1 MAGIAEAGALC
12 PLPDAVDRGIP
23 VVRQSIEMLHP
34 DPRRGK
40 GVTHRRDKPERRDHF
55 FIPEAPSEIKSGF
68 GCGTGSEMAA
78 VAIPVF
84 GGGVTAVTT
93 DPFFMAAVGEARRQF
108 LLPAELVAIQ
118 TSGPVLHVVL
128 RLVCRAVAMEVRL
141 LVAVHAEHSLLVMNI
156 GPPPVF
162 ACILRVNS
170 SAVAEGAGLSLVF
183 PDKAVSLDE
192 PDADAFHCRSLHM
205 AVAAGSVAAP
215 AGSFKYFFV
224 EDLRLSG
231 CKPRPYAVPLAGARV
246 MEGLC
251 VIPGDVIMAAAA
263 DIKIFGG
270 PPDQTRMGSGL
281 FRTRFIALVAGGA
294 AFLEMRILPDQGTV
308 DEKPPVIGLRLD
320 RRRRTCSPSSLTGGK
335 RRDLAKLF

>member
-68 GCGTGSEMAA
+68 GRGTGSEMAA

-84 GGGVTAVTT
+84 GGGVTAVTAQLLLMT
-93 DPFFMAAVGEARRQF
+93 AVGEARREF
-108 LLPAELVAIQ
+108 LFAAQLVAVEA
-118 TSGPVLHVVL
+118 PRPFLDLVL
-128 RLVCRAVAMEVRL
+128 RLISFAVAVKLRF
-141 LVAVHAEHSLLVMNI
+141 LVAVHAEHPLLVMDV
-156 GPPPVF
+156 GPTAVFPHKLRIDPP
-162 ACILRVNS
+162 
-170 SAVAEGAGLSLVF
+170 AVAEGTGLPFVF
-183 PDKAVSLDE
+183 RDEPVPLDE
-192 PDADAFHCRSLHM
+192 ADADAPDRRPLY
-205 AVAAGSVAAP
+205 VAIPAGGVAAP
-215 AGSFKYFFV
+215 AGFFKDPFV
-224 EDLRLSG
+224 ENLCLRRRQ
-231 CKPRPYAVPLAGARV
+231 PPPHAVPLAGTRV

-251 VIPGDVIMAAAA
+251 VIPDDLIMAAAA

-270 PPDQTRMGSGL
+270 PSDQARMGGGL

-294 AFLEMRILPDQGTV
+294 AFLEMRVLPEQCPVDQ
-308 DEKPPVIGLRLD
+308 KPPVIFFRLNW
-320 RRRRTCSPSSLTGGK
+320 RRRTCSPLALARGN
-335 RRDLAKLF
+335 RRNFAKLF